1 MSFSIGYYLYED
13 KNYIDVDQSLKTD
26 KAKEWHSGASNN
38 MLLFAGV
45 TESRRAIIDL
55 PIDIE
60 DLDSPFILN
69 VSVPCSDGSKTV
81 FSYSIGE

>member
-1 MSFSIGYYLYED
+1 
-13 KNYIDVDQSLKTD
+13 
-26 KAKEWHSGASNN
+26 
-38 MLLFAGV
+38 MLLFAGA

-69 VSVPCSDGSKTV
+69 VSVPCSDGSETV